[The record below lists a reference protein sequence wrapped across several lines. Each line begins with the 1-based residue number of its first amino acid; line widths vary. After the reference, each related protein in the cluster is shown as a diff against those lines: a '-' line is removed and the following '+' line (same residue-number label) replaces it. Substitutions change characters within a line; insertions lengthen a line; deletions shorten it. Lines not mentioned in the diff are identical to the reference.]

1 MKKVLWI
8 LISALLAVMMP
19 GCGIQKEETGEF
31 QAVDYTV
38 LKTEEIPG
46 EVMELIKNQGERSFQ
61 MVYRSDG
68 WLYVMRG
75 YGKQKTGGYSI
86 RVPEVGTAGEMLRVK
101 SELAGPQTKEEQK
114 GDGSSPYFVL
124 KLEDQGYPVMFEEA
138 GGEVDGVSEE
148 KSASD
153 QQKK

>member
-1 MKKVLWI
+1 MKKVLGI
-8 LISALLAVMMP
+8 VVSALLAIMLS
-19 GCGIQKEETGEF
+19 GCGIQKEEAGDF
-31 QAVDYTV
+31 RAVDYTV
-38 LKTEEIPG
+38 LKTAEIPE
-46 EVMELIKNQGERSFQ
+46 EVMELIQNQGEKAFQ
-61 MVYRSDG
+61 MVYKSDG

-86 RVPEVGTAGEMLRVK
+86 RVLEVGTAGELLRVR
-101 SELAGPQTKEEQK
+101 SELIGPQTKEEQK
-114 GDGSSPYFVL
+114 GDSSSPYFVL

>member
-1 MKKVLWI
+1 MKKVLGI
-8 LISALLAVMMP
+8 VVSALLAIMMS
-19 GCGIQKEETGEF
+19 GCGIQKEEAGDF
-31 QAVDYTV
+31 RAIDYTV
-38 LKTEEIPG
+38 LKTAEIPE
-46 EVMELIKNQGERSFQ
+46 EVMELIQNQGEKAFQ
-61 MVYRSDG
+61 MVYKSDG

-75 YGKQKTGGYSI
+75 YGEQKTGGYSI
-86 RVPEVGTAGEMLRVK
+86 RVLEVGAAGELLRVR
-101 SELAGPQTKEEQK
+101 SELIGPQTKEEQK
-114 GDGSSPYFVL
+114 GDSSSPYFVL